1 MSVDGRG
8 DQLKSKLDIKLFAEK
23 PELQEPVEWITTSR
37 WYQIDN
43 NLLFVLV
50 FNWLS

>member
-1 MSVDGRG
+1 MTIIWSIETNRTLMSVDGRG

-37 WYQIDN
+37 
-43 NLLFVLV
+43 
-50 FNWLS
+50 